1 MSEKTDIVERL
12 LDQSWDRDGAWN
24 AVSRKLTEC
33 LEAADEITRLR
44 SDLKEALEA
53 LAWYVEHDDTNETL
67 PHNAFY
73 IEGRN
78 KVLSVLKKARGE
90 A

>member
-1 MSEKTDIVERL
+1 MRRCAT
-12 LDQSWDRDGAWN
+12 
-24 AVSRKLTEC
+24 
-33 LEAADEITRLR
+33 
-44 SDLKEALEA
+44 DLKEALEA

-78 KVLSVLKKARGE
+78 KALSVLKKARGE

>member
-1 MSEKTDIVERL
+1 MMDLARGMSEKTDIVERL

-44 SDLKEALEA
+44 SDLKQGDVRHTRPFRPQESK
-53 LAWYVEHDDTNETL
+53 
-67 PHNAFY
+67 
-73 IEGRN
+73 G
-78 KVLSVLKKARGE
+78 
-90 A
+90 